1 MASTNKCINYLNNNS
16 ENLPKIQQNLSSS
29 TKKSCESEKKTLNGA
44 SKSSITL
51 DERLAKDVN
60 GVFPKR
66 RFVFDFFTRNTS
78 NTPPL

>member
-16 ENLPKIQQNLSSS
+16 ENLPKIEQNLSSS
-29 TKKSCESEKKTLNGA
+29 MKKSCESDKKTLNGA

-66 RFVFDFFTRNTS
+66 RFVFDFFYKKYQ
-78 NTPPL
+78 